1 MFDALANIADY
12 IIKIL
17 AAVGA
22 AAGELVIFLP
32 FILLVI
38 LWVMVGNYR
47 EELTYKR
54 LHFSRI
60 REIDELSPYKYYLFI
75 KAFLEFMGFSEDIL
89 PAKDEEEKTNDSGED
104 AESIL
109 HNKSDQSR
117 RENKRAGIGQPFI
130 LVKDDVRYGVL
141 LERRRQGL
149 GQLAFNKLEE
159 IMGKHECAEGMI
171 INNGFFTEAD
181 LAEGEARNIELR
193 DRKWLI
199 KALLEVQGLEDTE
212 GKSFRYYFHDFW
224 RWALRN

>member
-60 REIDELSPYKYYLFI
+60 REIDELSPYK
-75 KAFLEFMGFSEDIL
+75 
-89 PAKDEEEKTNDSGED
+89 
-104 AESIL
+104 
-109 HNKSDQSR
+109 
-117 RENKRAGIGQPFI
+117 
-130 LVKDDVRYGVL
+130 
-141 LERRRQGL
+141 
-149 GQLAFNKLEE
+149 
-159 IMGKHECAEGMI
+159 
-171 INNGFFTEAD
+171 
-181 LAEGEARNIELR
+181 
-193 DRKWLI
+193 
-199 KALLEVQGLEDTE
+199 
-212 GKSFRYYFHDFW
+212 
-224 RWALRN
+224 